1 VGFAALSPPFCNG
14 PRLVNPFADPIAGVS
29 LLYGVGARPPPDGV
43 WENRP
48 TNLRTRGRSADWVGS
63 GLTW

>member
-1 VGFAALSPPFCNG
+1 
-14 PRLVNPFADPIAGVS
+14 LVNPFADPIAGVS